1 MVVPLS
7 AGDSAFIMLLVKV
20 SVEAANIVSC
30 SKIISPLAEKVK
42 PKPLVDV
49 LATLRRISSEAVKS
63 KLPVPKLNPLLLMA
77 LPIVMFLAITETG
90 LAVSIAAASRV
101 ISRPA
106 ISVAALITMVCS
118 PARRERLAVAPVIQ
132 LKRLKAIGLPFTSG
146 AVSVSVM
153 LAAVKLSGAGVFPAA

>member
-1 MVVPLS
+1 
-7 AGDSAFIMLLVKV
+7 
-20 SVEAANIVSC
+20 
-30 SKIISPLAEKVK
+30 
-42 PKPLVDV
+42 
-49 LATLRRISSEAVKS
+49 
-63 KLPVPKLNPLLLMA
+63 
-77 LPIVMFLAITETG
+77 MFLAVTVTG
-90 LAVSIAAASRV
+90 LAVSISAASRV

-132 LKRLKAIGLPFTSG
+132 LKRFKAIGLPFTSG